1 MCSSTCRQHQMR
13 GANRRARKEQ
23 AGPDDL
29 QNAAL
34 FGICDFRHKMAI
46 SISTSWV
53 DYFSRVE
60 DVLRVK
66 TFL

>member
-46 SISTSWV
+46 SISTS
-53 DYFSRVE
+53 
-60 DVLRVK
+60 
-66 TFL
+66 